1 MGVTNLLTWGPVSPL
16 SPMSPGG
23 PGGPLIKHI
32 ISKPHIII
40 MLTYLSS
47 VETHRADNSLRA
59 LLTLKYLICQV
70 QTGNTQHIHTY
81 THMYTHTCTN
91 IYTNTNVYTY
101 TNTYR
106 IMQIVHGGKLL
117 RFSRISLQSQRFS
130 SEFFFFISYKVF
142 QIAVQSR
149 KFSHE

>member
-32 ISKPHIII
+32 ISKPQITI

-70 QTGNTQHIHTY
+70 ETGNTQHIHTY
-81 THMYTHTCTN
+81 THVHTHLYKHTYKHKRIHIHKH
-91 IYTNTNVYTY
+91 IYTYLRSLWSSCSIKSHFTLWTN
-101 TNTYR
+101 
-106 IMQIVHGGKLL
+106 G
-117 RFSRISLQSQRFS
+117 SL
-130 SEFFFFISYKVF
+130 KCT
-142 QIAVQSR
+142 
-149 KFSHE
+149 